1 MEDKH
6 DAVEFGERVPYS
18 VECNGKTLVTNQK
31 KTENAW
37 DPRYRNEL
45 QKRRLAALS
54 GGGEKRIESQHKKG
68 KLTARERIEYLFDA
82 GSFVE
87 INTLIEAQNDRFGMG
102 TKRIPGDGVVIG
114 YGTING
120 RVVYASAQDFT
131 VIGGT
136 LGEYHSQKICHIM
149 DMALK
154 MRAPYVSINDSGGAR
169 IEEGISSLD
178 GYSGIFYRNTKAS
191 GVIPQISVILGPCAG
206 GACYSPA
213 ITDFIF
219 MSKHT
224 ANMFITGPAVVKSVL
239 SEDVSADE
247 LGGAAVHASKS
258 GVIHFA
264 YEDDYSCLNGV
275 KKLLSYLPENCD
287 EKPPMMIGKA
297 RDESYR
303 LEEIVPDN
311 HKRLYNVKDV
321 INAIVDVDSFFE
333 VQAEFAKNIVIG
345 FARIDGEVLGIVAN
359 NPKGGLSGSLDID
372 SSEKAARFVR
382 FCDCFN
388 IPILTLVDVP
398 GFMPGTKQEHGG
410 IIRRGAKLL
419 YAYAEA
425 TVPKVTLILRKAFG
439 GAYIAMNS
447 KGMGADIVFAWPIAQ
462 TAVMGAEGAV
472 AIMNGKQIN
481 ASEDPAA
488 EKARLV
494 ADYENE
500 FMTPYIAAEKGYID
514 EVILPE
520 ETRRKI
526 RSAFEAL
533 KLKDRNAAGFRAHG
547 NIPL

>member
-1 MEDKH
+1 M
-6 DAVEFGERVPYS
+6 
-18 VECNGKTLVTNQK
+18 
-31 KTENAW
+31 W
-37 DPRYRNEL
+37 DSKYRKEL
-45 QKRRLAALS
+45 NDRRSAAIS
-54 GGGEKRIESQHKKG
+54 GGGDKRIESQHRKG
-68 KLTARERIEYLFDA
+68 KLTARERIDYLFDE
-82 GSFVE
+82 GTFVE
-87 INTLIEAQNDRFGMG
+87 INTLIEAQDQSFGMDE
-102 TKRIPGDGVVIG
+102 KRIPGDGVIIG
-114 YGTING
+114 YGKING

-136 LGEYHSQKICHIM
+136 LGEFHSKKICHIM

-213 ITDFIF
+213 ITDFVF
-219 MSKHT
+219 MSRNS
-224 ANMFITGPAVVKSVL
+224 ANMFITGPTVVKAVIG
-239 SEDVSADE
+239 EDISAEE
-247 LGGAAVHASKS
+247 LGGADVHAQKS
-258 GVIHFA
+258 GVVHFA
-264 YEDDYSCLNGV
+264 YDDDKSCLDGV
-275 KKLLSYLPENCD
+275 KTLLSYLPENCD
-287 EKPPMMIGKA
+287 EKPPLSVGKA

-303 LEEIVPDN
+303 LEDIVSDN
-311 HKRLYNVKDV
+311 QRRTYNTKDV
-321 INAIVDVDSFFE
+321 INTFVDVDSFLE
-333 VQAEFAKNIVIG
+333 IQSEFAKNIVIG
-345 FARIDGEVLGIVAN
+345 LARMDGEVIGIVAN
-359 NPKGGLSGSLDID
+359 NPKGGIAGSLDID

-425 TVPKVTLILRKAFG
+425 TVPKVTLIIRKAFG

-447 KGMGADIVFAWPIAQ
+447 KGMGADLVFAWPIAQ

-472 AIMNGKQIN
+472 AIMNKRQIQN
-481 ASEDPAA
+481 AADPDN
-488 EKARLV
+488 ERIRLV
-494 ADYENE
+494 EQYEENY
-500 FMTPYIAAEKGYID
+500 MNPYIAAEKGYID

-533 KLKDRNAAGFRAHG
+533 KLKDRNEAGFREHG

>member
-1 MEDKH
+1 MWNSK
-6 DAVEFGERVPYS
+6 
-18 VECNGKTLVTNQK
+18 
-31 KTENAW
+31 
-37 DPRYRNEL
+37 YRDEL
-45 QKRRLAALS
+45 NYRRSSAIA
-54 GGGEKRIESQHKKG
+54 GGGDRRIDNQHKKG
-68 KLTARERIEYLFDA
+68 KLTARERIDYLFDE
-82 GSFVE
+82 GTFVE
-87 INTLIEAQNDRFGMG
+87 INTLIEAQDTGSDNA
-102 TKRIPGDGVVIG
+102 TKRIPGDGVIIG
-114 YGTING
+114 YGKIND

-131 VIGGT
+131 VMGGT
-136 LGEYHSQKICHIM
+136 LGEYHSKKICHIM

-213 ITDFIF
+213 ITDFVF
-219 MSKHT
+219 MSRKS
-224 ANMFITGPAVVKSVL
+224 ANMFITGPAVVKAVIG
-239 SEDVSADE
+239 EDISADE
-247 LGGAAVHASKS
+247 LGGADVHAQKS
-258 GVIHFA
+258 GVVHFV
-264 YEDDYSCLNGV
+264 YEDDNSCLDGV
-275 KKLLSYLPENCD
+275 KTLLSYLPENCD
-287 EKPPMMIGKA
+287 QNPPLVIGKA
-297 RDESYR
+297 RDESYL
-303 LEEIVPDN
+303 LEEIVSDN
-311 HKRLYNVKDV
+311 QRRTYNTKDV
-321 INAIVDVDSFFE
+321 INTFVDAGSFFE
-333 VQAEFAKNIVIG
+333 IQAEFAKNLVIG
-345 FARIDGEVLGIVAN
+345 LARMDGEVIGIVAN
-359 NPKGGLSGSLDID
+359 NPKGGVAGSLDID
-372 SSEKAARFVR
+372 SLEKAARFVR

-398 GFMPGTKQEHGG
+398 GFMPGTRQEHAG

-462 TAVMGAEGAV
+462 TAVMGADGAV
-472 AIMNGKQIN
+472 AIMNGRQIQAASDPEAERKQLI
-481 ASEDPAA
+481 EQ
-488 EKARLV
+488 
-494 ADYENE
+494 YERNY
-500 FMTPYIAAEKGYID
+500 MNPYIAAEKGYID

-533 KLKDRNAAGFRAHG
+533 KLKDRNEAGFRAHG

>member
-1 MEDKH
+1 M
-6 DAVEFGERVPYS
+6 
-18 VECNGKTLVTNQK
+18 
-31 KTENAW
+31 W
-37 DPRYRNEL
+37 DPKHRENL
-45 QKRRLAALS
+45 NKKRSEAYS
-54 GGGEKRIESQHKKG
+54 GGGKRRIDSQHKKG
-68 KLTARERIEYLFDA
+68 KLTARERIDYLFDQ

-87 INTLIEAQNDRFGMG
+87 INTLIEAQDQNFGMNE
-102 TKRIPGDGVVIG
+102 KRSPGDGVVIG
-114 YGTING
+114 YGKING

-136 LGEYHSQKICHIM
+136 LGEYHSKKICHIM

-154 MRAPYVSINDSGGAR
+154 MRAPYISINDSGGAR

-213 ITDFIF
+213 ITDFVF
-219 MSKHT
+219 MSRKS
-224 ANMFITGPAVVKSVL
+224 ANMFITGPAVVKAVIG
-239 SEDVSADE
+239 EDISADE
-247 LGGAAVHASKS
+247 LGGVDVHSQKS
-258 GVIHFA
+258 GVVHFA
-264 YEDDYSCLNGV
+264 YDDDRECLDGV
-275 KKLLSYLPENCD
+275 KALLSYLPENSD
-287 EKPPMMIGKA
+287 EKPPLAIGKA
-297 RDESYR
+297 RDESYL
-303 LEEIVPDN
+303 LEQMVSDN
-311 HKRLYNVKDV
+311 QRRTYNVKDV
-321 INAIVDVDSFFE
+321 IDTFVDNDSFFE
-333 VQAEFAKNIVIG
+333 IHEEFAKNIVIG
-345 FARIDGEVLGIVAN
+345 LARMDGEVLGIVAN
-359 NPKGGLSGSLDID
+359 NPKGGLAGSLDID

-398 GFMPGTKQEHGG
+398 GFMPGTSQEHGG

-425 TVPKVTLILRKAFG
+425 TVPKVTLIIRKAFG

-472 AIMNGKQIN
+472 EIMYGKQIQN
-481 ASEDPAA
+481 AADPD
-488 EKARLV
+488 EERRKLIEQ
-494 ADYENE
+494 YENN
-500 FMTPYIAAEKGYID
+500 FMNPYIAAEKGYID
-514 EVILPE
+514 EVIFPE

-533 KLKDRNAAGFRAHG
+533 KLKDRKEAGFRAHG

>member
-1 MEDKH
+1 MWDVKYRDELIRRREY
-6 DAVEFGERVPYS
+6 A
-18 VECNGKTLVTNQK
+18 K
-31 KTENAW
+31 K
-37 DPRYRNEL
+37 
-45 QKRRLAALS
+45 
-54 GGGEKRIESQHKKG
+54 GGGDKRIESQHKKG
-68 KLTARERIEYLFDA
+68 KLTARERIEYLFDE

-87 INTLIEAQNDRFGMG
+87 INTLVEAQDLSFGMD
-102 TKRIPGDGVVIG
+102 KKKVPGDGVIIG

-136 LGEYHSQKICHIM
+136 LGEYHSKKICHIM

-154 MRAPYVSINDSGGAR
+154 MKVPYISINDSGGAR

-178 GYSGIFYRNTKAS
+178 GYSGIFYRNSKAS
-191 GVIPQISVILGPCAG
+191 GVIPQISVVLGPCAG

-219 MSKHT
+219 MSEKT
-224 ANMFITGPAVVKSVL
+224 SNMFITGPTVVKTVL
-239 SEDVSADE
+239 GEEISAEE
-247 LGGAAVHASKS
+247 LGGTTAHVTKS
-258 GVIHFA
+258 GVVHFA
-264 YEDDYSCLNGV
+264 YKNDYLCLDGV

-287 EKPPMMIGKA
+287 EKTPLVIGKA
-297 RDESYR
+297 RDESYK

-311 HKRLYNVKDV
+311 QRRIYDVKDV
-321 INAIVDVDSFFE
+321 INTFVDVDSFFE
-333 VQAEFAKNIVIG
+333 VQTEFAKNIVIG
-345 FARIDGEVLGIVAN
+345 FARIDGETIGIVAN
-359 NPKGGLSGSLDID
+359 NPKGAISGSLDID

-398 GFMPGTKQEHGG
+398 GFMPGAKQEHGG

-425 TVPKVTLILRKAFG
+425 TVPKVTLIMRKAFG

-472 AIMNGKQIN
+472 AIMNGKQIE
-481 ASEDPAA
+481 ASENP
-488 EKARLV
+488 EKEREKLV
-494 ADYENE
+494 AEYEDR

-520 ETRRKI
+520 ETRSKI
-526 RSAFEAL
+526 RGAFEAL
-533 KLKDRNAAGFRAHG
+533 RLKDRKAAGFRAHG